1 MRVLVT
7 RASPSAEKTAAKLAA
22 LGHTPVLL
30 PLARAI
36 HDQAAIK
43 VALENAKG
51 ALVITSA
58 EALRGLENSPETPF
72 QRRLYAVGEATAKAA
87 RAAGFTDVHAAEG
100 TGLSLAALIAG
111 DLASTPHIAPLTYL
125 AGSPRSP
132 DLEAV
137 LAAENIPMDV
147 IEAYRMD
154 AIEPDKSALQALL
167 ENPPQAVLLYSQ
179 ESAQRFFRL
188 SAVFEQPDRFSR
200 TLFICI
206 SAKAASAVP
215 PHFSPLI
222 RIAEAPDEASLLKLL
237 AHPSSQ
243 N

>member
-36 HDQAAIK
+36 HDLKATEAAVTK
-43 VALENAKG
+43 AEG

-58 EALRGLENSPETPF
+58 EALRGLENSPATPL

-87 RAAGFTDVHAAEG
+87 RAAGFADVRAAEG
-100 TGLSLAALIAG
+100 TGLSLAALIAN
-111 DLASTPHIAPLTYL
+111 DLKANPHIAPLTYL

-132 DLEAV
+132 DLEAI
-137 LAAENIPMDV
+137 LAAESIRMDV

-154 AIEPDKSALQALL
+154 AIEPDKSTLQALL
-167 ENPPQAVLLYSQ
+167 ENPPQAVLLYSK
-179 ESAQRFFRL
+179 ESALRFFRL
-188 SAVFEQPDRFSR
+188 PAVLEQPDRFSR

-215 PHFSPLI
+215 RHFSPLI
-222 RIAEAPDEASLLKLL
+222 RIAQAPDEASLLKLL